1 MNTKFGLWG
10 TAIALALLLFLFV
23 PLGLGVARAER
34 SEDPGLS
41 EIRTAVLDSLET
53 EGRVVYVD
61 FWASWCAPCKKSFPW
76 MQSLQNRYAER
87 GLTIVAIDLDRD
99 RSQAEKFLRRMK
111 PTFAVRFD
119 QDASLAKLFELEAM
133 PTSLLFDR
141 RGKLIRRHEG
151 FRNADRAELEAQI
164 EELLRDE

>member
-1 MNTKFGLWG
+1 MNTRFGLRG
-10 TAIALALLLFLFV
+10 TAIALALLLFV
-23 PLGLGVARAER
+23 PPGSGVVRAER
-34 SEDPGLS
+34 SEAPGLS
-41 EIRTAVLDSLET
+41 EIRAAVLDSLET

-99 RSQAEKFLRRMK
+99 RSRAEKFLKQMK

-119 QDASLAKLFELEAM
+119 QDASSAKLFQLEAM

-141 RGKLIRRHEG
+141 RGKLVRRHEG
-151 FRNADRAELEAQI
+151 FRNADRSELEAQI
-164 EELLRDE
+164 EALLTDE